1 MKLDS
6 KLFDRIR
13 VKSDPAAAA
22 RTNAPRC
29 DWEGCA
35 DAGTHRAPKGRLREG
50 QYFHFCLNHV
60 KQYNQAYN
68 YFAGMTDAAVAAFQ
82 KDSITGHRPTWSTG
96 VNAWS
101 DAGRAKAG
109 QSNVHPGLFGMGADP
124 FGFAGEMGA
133 RTAGAHPAE
142 PARRPLTGPERRA
155 FETLDLPETATRD
168 EIKARYKLLVKR
180 HHPDAHG
187 GDRGMEERLRH
198 IIQAHDVLKRAGFC

>member
-13 VKSDPAAAA
+13 VKPDPAAAA
-22 RTNAPRC
+22 RPNAPRC

-35 DAGTHRAPKGRLREG
+35 ESGTHRAPKGRQREG

-60 KQYNQAYN
+60 KQYNQSYN

-101 DAGRAKAG
+101 EAGKARAGK
-109 QSNVHPGLFGMGADP
+109 SNVHPGLFGMGADP
-124 FGFAGEMGA
+124 FGIAGEMGGA
-133 RTAGAHPAE
+133 AGPRAPE

-155 FETLDLPETATRD
+155 FETLDLPETATKD
-168 EIKARYKLLVKR
+168 EIRARYKLLVKR
-180 HHPDAHG
+180 NHPDAHG
-187 GDRGMEERLRH
+187 GDRSMEERLRH
-198 IIQAHDVLKRAGFC
+198 IIQAHDVLKRSGFC